1 MKEELLKQYAD
12 KETKYITPKQKE
24 KVIAFLTKYKDH
36 YSEETIDFLLN
47 EMDKDIY
54 EQEIALLRQ
63 IFVAS
68 NFYEDDSK
76 NPYLKYLRVFE
87 EYFSYDQN
95 IVDVGAGRFP
105 ADATLLKERQKSGTI
120 AVYDPNILPIENK
133 DLIIKKEKFTLQTD
147 LTGQDLLFGIYP
159 CEATEAM
166 IRKAN
171 QEHKNLFLGLCGC
184 SHYNDYEIFFLHKD
198 PRNWQEDMYYL
209 LRGTNQDNSEIK
221 VVESEY
227 PILIKKLK

>member
-76 NPYLKYLRVFE
+76 NPYLKYLRC
-87 EYFSYDQN
+87 
-95 IVDVGAGRFP
+95 I
-105 ADATLLKERQKSGTI
+105 
-120 AVYDPNILPIENK
+120 
-133 DLIIKKEKFTLQTD
+133 
-147 LTGQDLLFGIYP
+147 
-159 CEATEAM
+159 
-166 IRKAN
+166 
-171 QEHKNLFLGLCGC
+171 
-184 SHYNDYEIFFLHKD
+184 
-198 PRNWQEDMYYL
+198 
-209 LRGTNQDNSEIK
+209 
-221 VVESEY
+221 
-227 PILIKKLK
+227 